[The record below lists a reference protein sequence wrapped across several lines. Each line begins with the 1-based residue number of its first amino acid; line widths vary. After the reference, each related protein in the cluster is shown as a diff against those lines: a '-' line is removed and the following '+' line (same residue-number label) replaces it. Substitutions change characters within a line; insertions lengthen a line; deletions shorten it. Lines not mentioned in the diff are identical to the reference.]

1 MNSVLNNSSV
11 WDALFN
17 AILATIEILNEFS
30 IWNQKVNQ
38 IMKLFIYH
46 DLGGDNNYN
55 NEYIIANHI
64 TVFRQGSNGSTIS
77 WHMHFWNQMLYQI
90 VKKLK

>member
-38 IMKLFIYH
+38 IMKLFIYQ

-55 NEYIIANHI
+55 NEYIIANH
-64 TVFRQGSNGSTIS
+64 TIV
-77 WHMHFWNQMLYQI
+77 L
-90 VKKLK
+90 

>member
-38 IMKLFIYH
+38 IMKLFIYQ

-55 NEYIIANHI
+55 NEYIIANHT
-64 TVFRQGSNGSTIS
+64 TV
-77 WHMHFWNQMLYQI
+77 L
-90 VKKLK
+90 

>member
-17 AILATIEILNEFS
+17 AILVTIEILNEFS

-38 IMKLFIYH
+38 IMKLFIYQ

-55 NEYIIANHI
+55 NVYIIANH
-64 TVFRQGSNGSTIS
+64 TIV
-77 WHMHFWNQMLYQI
+77 L
-90 VKKLK
+90 